1 MDWRKWVSIRL
12 LYLLKIRM
20 GIKIYQNCR
29 QFHIAGLHGIGI
41 KLSMM
46 N

>member
-1 MDWRKWVSIRL
+1 MDLRKWGSIRL

-29 QFHIAGLHGIGI
+29 QFRIAGSHGIEI
-41 KLSMM
+41 KLNMM